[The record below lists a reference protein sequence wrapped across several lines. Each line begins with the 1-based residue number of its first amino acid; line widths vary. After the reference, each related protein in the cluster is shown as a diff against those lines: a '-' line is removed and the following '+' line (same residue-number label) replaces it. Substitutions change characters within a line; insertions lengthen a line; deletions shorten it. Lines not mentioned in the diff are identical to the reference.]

1 MIDVVKIKKDKLIVL
16 TILAVAV
23 FTCVGCADTPG
34 AGGQG
39 TDGQSDT
46 PVMSRSEEPDGRA
59 EKMNVAITIDS
70 EDYAFPMPYEKLQL
84 EAGRVLMI
92 RSFGRMVYNP
102 AIMAA
107 ASSSVRAT

>member
-16 TILAVAV
+16 TFLAVAV
-23 FTCVGCADTPG
+23 FTCVSCADTPG

-70 EDYAFPMPYEKLQL
+70 EDYAFPMPYEKF
-84 EAGRVLMI
+84 AARGWS
-92 RSFGRMVYNP
+92 RSYDPELWKDGL
-102 AIMAA
+102 
-107 ASSSVRAT
+107 

>member
-1 MIDVVKIKKDKLIVL
+1 
-16 TILAVAV
+16 
-23 FTCVGCADTPG
+23 
-34 AGGQG
+34 
-39 TDGQSDT
+39 
-46 PVMSRSEEPDGRA
+46 
-59 EKMNVAITIDS
+59 MNVAITIDS